1 MSTCLRLPAYN
12 TSEKNMANSDN
23 IPPFVENVPV
33 ARELGILFAFLV
45 PSLVII
51 AVYALVWR
59 GKLGYTLQ
67 HILLNWSERER
78 TVSYAD
84 HDHDIVVQ
92 QRGEERDRLRRE
104 QLVAQGVHHGRGG
117 LHETILDHEILFMAG
132 AEAYRLKSTHSPSS
146 ASAVNSHSSHTGTN
160 GAASRLRDR

>member
-1 MSTCLRLPAYN
+1 
-12 TSEKNMANSDN
+12 MANSDN

-51 AVYALVWR
+51 AVYALLWR
-59 GKLGYTLQ
+59 
-67 HILLNWSERER
+67 
-78 TVSYAD
+78 
-84 HDHDIVVQ
+84 VVQ